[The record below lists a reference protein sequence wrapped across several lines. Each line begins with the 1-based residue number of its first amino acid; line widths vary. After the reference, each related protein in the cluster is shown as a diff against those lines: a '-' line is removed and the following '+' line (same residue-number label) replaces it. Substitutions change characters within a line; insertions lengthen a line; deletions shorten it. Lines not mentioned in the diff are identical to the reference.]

1 MGVEIATLE
10 NLFGRVNQN
19 YETGFVP
26 AYTGKPLVF
35 EDRIIFQLPGYF
47 VQGTTSKAESYLKKV
62 TVQPNQTYTLSF
74 TLKGASSI
82 KIVVADANFNNTYS
96 AWDSKGIAIFINVA
110 TSSATFTPTCQ
121 NIYIEF
127 LNINNQPPFELCD
140 IKLYPQGASEPQ
152 GNRVISKATINDE
165 LFGFAGVFDEY
176 KNGKLYKRWKR
187 ITTTTDSSGNVS
199 LSGYWNGTK
208 AIAVNNATGD
218 VRVLDAASTL
228 ATGWVST
235 EIDIIF
241 VMKTPEVVNLNFD
254 GELYGDAG
262 INYVTISDFGLIKV
276 SGAQK
281 YLEG

>member
-19 YETGFVP
+19 YETGFVS

-35 EDRIIFQLPGYF
+35 KDRIIFQLPGYS
-47 VQGTTSKAESYLKKV
+47 QGSTSKAESYLKKV

-82 KIVVADANFNNTYS
+82 RIVVADANFNNEYVT
-96 AWDSKGIAIFINVA
+96 WTSKGIAIFNNDVA
-110 TSSATFTPTCQ
+110 TSPVTFTPTCQ

-127 LNINNQPPFELCD
+127 FNFQQPPFELCD

-152 GNRVISKATINDE
+152 GNRVISKVIINDE

-199 LSGYWNGTK
+199 LSGYWDGTK

-218 VRVLDAASTL
+218 VQVLDAASTL

-235 EIDIIF
+235 EIDIIY
-241 VMKTPEVVNLNFD
+241 VMETPEVVNLNFD
-254 GELYGDAG
+254 GELYGETG